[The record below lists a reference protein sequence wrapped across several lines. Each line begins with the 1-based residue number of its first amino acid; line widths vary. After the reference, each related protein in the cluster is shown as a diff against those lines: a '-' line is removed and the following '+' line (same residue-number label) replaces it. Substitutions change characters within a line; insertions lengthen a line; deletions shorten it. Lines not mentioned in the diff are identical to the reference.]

1 MSRGIS
7 PANSALPTPVTP
19 PGAPPRA
26 RLCSPINPSRIYG
39 GVPGPVVPSRCACP
53 HRARR
58 APMGSPRW
66 GWGLV
71 GMGLGTPCPAPLG
84 VPFGPCAGVTPNPA
98 PQHVAPA
105 RPAEPLALQGLET
118 QICPRCCPPGGSPGG
133 WGGGA
138 TAPRGALWAAGGVVS
153 TQGWHWEHPGVAL
166 GTPPCGAGSTHMW
179 HQKYPQVTLGAP
191 TGDTHNIH
199 P

>member
-26 RLCSPINPSRIYG
+26 RLCSPINPSCIYG
-39 GVPGPVVPSRCACP
+39 DVPGPVVPSRCACP

-133 WGGGA
+133 WGGGN
-138 TAPRGALWAAGGVVS
+138 S
-153 TQGWHWEHPGVAL
+153 TQRGSVGGWWGSEHPGVAL
-166 GTPPCGAGSTHMW
+166 GAPRGGTGNTPLWCWQHPHVA
-179 HQKYPQVTLGAP
+179 PEVP
-191 TGDTHNIH
+191 TGDTGSTHG
-199 P
+199 